1 MARPPLRPEE
11 RKDELLPN
19 LRVTASQRAMIEE
32 KAAKAGLT
40 LADYCRRAIFKARFA
55 PKRGT
60 VDQALLVELNR
71 VGVNLNQIAKR
82 VNAGRNLPPD
92 FPDVL
97 AEVREAVRKVMAQ
110 RGS

>member
-19 LRVTASQRAMIEE
+19 LRVTASERAMIEE
-32 KAAKAGLT
+32 KAFKAGLT
-40 LADYCRRAIFKARFA
+40 LAGYCRRAIFKARFT
-55 PKRGT
+55 PVRT
-60 VDQALLVELNR
+60 STDQALLVELNR
-71 VGVNLNQIAKR
+71 VGVNLNQIARR

-97 AEVREAVRKVMAQ
+97 AEVREAVRKVLAH
-110 RGS
+110 GS

>member
-11 RKDELLPN
+11 RRDDRLPN
-19 LRVTASQRAMIEE
+19 LRVTAAERVLVDERA
-32 KAAKAGLT
+32 AAAGLT
-40 LADYCRRAIFKARFA
+40 LVEYCRRAIFKSRIA

-71 VGVNLNQIAKR
+71 VGVNLNQIAHK

-92 FPDVL
+92 FPEAL
-97 AEVREAVRKVMAQ
+97 AEVRDAIAKVLAD
-110 RGS
+110 GS